1 MACPQSSAVRGR
13 REEVRDDLWRTS
25 GGGQSLLLE
34 AAGVLFVPEV
44 PAVPDEEGFA
54 SDEVVDPFDS
64 EELDDP
70 DALEEPEDPDELE
83 APDDPDD
90 PDDE

>member
-1 MACPQSSAVRGR
+1 MAWPQSSVVGGR

-44 PAVPDEEGFA
+44 PEVPAVPDEEGFA
-54 SDEVVDPFDS
+54 SDVVVDPFDS
-64 EELDDP
+64 EELEDP
-70 DALEEPEDPDELE
+70 DAPEDPDEL
-83 APDDPDD
+83 DDPDD
-90 PDDE
+90 PADE